1 MILVPEQESLL
12 KVENVSKTFYKEGK
26 ANKVLEDVTFELK
39 NGSLTSIIGPSG
51 CGKTTLLRIVDGLI
65 SPDTGSVTFKG
76 TAVTS
81 PPKKMGFVFQQFGLL
96 PWRTIRKNVEFGL
109 ELRGVPE
116 EERHSKAMEYVHIV
130 GLEGFE
136 NHFPHEVSGGM
147 QQRAGLARAL
157 SIDPDV
163 LLMDEPF
170 ASVDM
175 QTREILQKQLLK
187 IVKGEVPKT
196 TLFVTHNID
205 EAIYLS
211 DEIVLLSAR
220 PSVVQEIIK
229 VNLPPERWKYD
240 PRSDP
245 EYVRIR
251 NHVWGFLE
259 RIILE
264 KGLIEYEQ

>member
-1 MILVPEQESLL
+1 VVVPANGSLL

-26 ANKVLEDVTFELK
+26 PTKVLEDVSFDLRT
-39 NGSLTSIIGPSG
+39 GSLTSIIGPSG
-51 CGKTTLLRIVDGLI
+51 CGKTTLLRIVDGLLR
-65 SPDTGSVTFKG
+65 PDAGRIVFNG
-76 TAVTS
+76 VPVTS
-81 PPKKMGFVFQQFGLL
+81 PPKKMGFVFQQFGLF

-109 ELRGVPE
+109 ELRGVPVE
-116 EERHSKAMEYVHIV
+116 DRNAKAKEYIKVV
-130 GLEGFE
+130 GLNGFE
-136 NHFPHEVSGGM
+136 DHFPHEVSGGM

-205 EAIYLS
+205 EAVYLS

-229 VNLPPERWKYD
+229 VGLPPERWKYD
-240 PRSDP
+240 PRSLP
-245 EYVRIR
+245 EYATIR
-251 NHVWGFLE
+251 NHIWGFLE
-259 RIILE
+259 KVILE
-264 KGLIEYEQ
+264 KGLLAYEP

>member
-1 MILVPEQESLL
+1 
-12 KVENVSKTFYKEGK
+12 VS
-26 ANKVLEDVTFELK
+26 FEL
-39 NGSLTSIIGPSG
+39 NEGSLVSIVGPSG
-51 CGKTTLLRIVDGLI
+51 CGKTTVLRIVDGLI
-65 SPDTGSVTFKG
+65 KPDSGDVIFNG
-76 TAVTS
+76 EPVLY

-96 PWRTIRKNVEFGL
+96 PWRTLRKNVEFGL

-116 EERHSKAMEYVHIV
+116 QKRGEVAKRYIDIV
-130 GLEGFE
+130 GLSGFE
-136 NHFPHEVSGGM
+136 EYYPHEISGGM

-211 DEIVLLSAR
+211 DEIVLLTAK
-220 PSVVQEIIK
+220 PSVVKEVIK
-229 VNLPPERWKYD
+229 VNLPPERWRYD
-240 PRSDP
+240 PRSTP
-245 EYVRIR
+245 EYTRIR
-251 NHVWGFLE
+251 NYVWDFLE
-259 RIILE
+259 KEILE
-264 KGLIEYEQ
+264 KGLLTFEQ